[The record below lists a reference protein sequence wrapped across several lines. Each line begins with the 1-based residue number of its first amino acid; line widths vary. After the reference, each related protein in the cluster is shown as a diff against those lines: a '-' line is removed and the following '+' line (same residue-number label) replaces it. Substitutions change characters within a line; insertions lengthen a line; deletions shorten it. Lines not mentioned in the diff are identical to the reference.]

1 MPGTLEMLFAVLG
14 PQINNEFKLV
24 GAQKTHKKNNR
35 TERCV
40 SWQRESGSSVC
51 QQLKSK
57 D

>member
-1 MPGTLEMLFAVLG
+1 MPGTSEILFAVLG
-14 PQINNEFKLV
+14 PQTNNEFKV
-24 GAQKTHKKNNR
+24 AGVQKTQKKNNR
-35 TERCV
+35 TGRCV

>member
-1 MPGTLEMLFAVLG
+1 MPGTSEMLFAVLG
-14 PQINNEFKLV
+14 PQINNEFKLE
-24 GAQKTHKKNNR
+24 GAQKTHKKNIS

-40 SWQRESGSSVC
+40 SRQRESGSTVC